1 MGRSKIAII
10 DYGMGNL
17 WSVANAFRYVGA
29 ECYLADSP
37 EQILKAETLVL
48 PGVGSF
54 AQAMVRLS
62 SAGLDAAIRDA
73 VIGKKKKIL
82 GICLGMQLFAER
94 GTEDGV
100 CDGLGFMPGSVE
112 RFSNSETRN
121 LRLPHVGFNR
131 VDINPDSK
139 LMDGLAPGADFYF
152 VHSYR
157 VSPACRPGTSS
168 LCTYIEEFVASYEC
182 DNIFGVQF
190 HPEKSQT
197 NGLRLLGNFLKI

>member
-37 EQILKAETLVL
+37 EQVLKAETLVL

-54 AQAMVRLS
+54 AQAMTRLK
-62 SAGLDAAIRDA
+62 SAGLDAAIRGA
-73 VIGKKKKIL
+73 VIEKKRKIL
-82 GICLGMQLFAER
+82 GICLGMQLFAEK

-100 CDGLGFMPGSVE
+100 CDGLAFMPGKVE
-112 RFSNSETRN
+112 RFVGSEART

-131 VDINPDSK
+131 VEINPDSK
-139 LMDGLAPGADFYF
+139 LMAGLAPGADFYF

-157 VSPACRPGTSS
+157 ISPASRPGTSS
-168 LCTYIEEFVASYEC
+168 LCNYSEEFVAGYEC
-182 DNIFGVQF
+182 GNIFGVQF

-197 NGLRLLGNFLKI
+197 NGLKLLNNFVKL